1 MSPLYVKDRRDLE
14 HQVVTM
20 QAQGWS
26 IRSLARHFGLG
37 RNTVRRILRRNE
49 ARRGTGARASGHAR
63 KTTLRRSKLDPFMPL
78 IQQLLAKFPDITGVR
93 MFEELREAGYEGGMT
108 ILTDRLR
115 WLRPKPKK
123 APVVRF

>member
-37 RNTVRRILRRNE
+37 RNTVRPHSSPERGP
-49 ARRGTGARASGHAR
+49 AGTGARASGHAR
-63 KTTLRRSKLDPFMPL
+63 ENNFASQQAGSIYALDPTAFGEIPRHHRR
-78 IQQLLAKFPDITGVR
+78 ANV
-93 MFEELREAGYEGGMT
+93 
-108 ILTDRLR
+108 
-115 WLRPKPKK
+115 
-123 APVVRF
+123 